1 MNIALLG
8 YGKMGKAI
16 ESLAVAAGDTVVL
29 KVDIGN
35 ASSWTDAELKKADVA
50 IEFTRPDSAV
60 DNILRCFAAGV
71 PVVVGTTGWLSR
83 LPEVKEELLSKSGT
97 LLHASN
103 FSIGV
108 NLFFELN
115 KKLARLMARHPEYG
129 RVFVHE
135 THHVHKLDAPS
146 GTAIS
151 IAEQIVGNHTRFR
164 DWTSI
169 GFENRAATDNS
180 TDSLPVYHTRT
191 DEVPGTH
198 IVRYASEADEIEIRH
213 LAHNREGFA
222 RGALSAARW
231 LADKKGYFTMED
243 FLEL

>member
-16 ESLAVAAGDTVVL
+16 ESLALEAGDTVTL

-35 ASSWTDAELKKADVA
+35 AASWTDADLKKADVA
-50 IEFTRPDSAV
+50 IEFSRPDSAV
-60 DNILRCFAAGV
+60 GNILRCFDAGV
-71 PVVVGTTGWLSR
+71 PIVVGTTGWLER
-83 LPEVKEELLSKSGT
+83 LPEVKEQLIRKNGT

-115 KKLARLMARHPEYG
+115 KQLARLMARYPEY
-129 RVFVHE
+129 RHVFVHE

-151 IAEQIVGNHTRFR
+151 IAEQIVERNEQYR

-169 GFENRAATDNS
+169 PYDHRAAADFGSGT
-180 TDSLPVYHTRT
+180 LPVYHTRA

-198 IVRYASEADEIEIRH
+198 SVTYASPTDEIEIRH
-213 LAHNREGFA
+213 LANNRDGFA

-231 LADKKGYFTMED
+231 LCGKKGYFTMED
-243 FLEL
+243 YLQF